1 MKKNNS
7 RKKTAFSLIEVIMV
21 LFIASVGI
29 IAALSLAVRS
39 ANFQQSKKELGT
51 AMFLANEGIEIM
63 KNIKDTNIILGREY
77 NIWDGSTVP
86 SNGIN
91 RYQVDYYNLVAV
103 PVGSIDRSVLQ
114 QGEWDTKFFFLHNE
128 EHHDSIFS
136 RLITVIT
143 SDESS
148 EIESWVRWKS
158 RGNVFD
164 YKVSTI
170 FYDNAL

>member
-77 NIWDGSTVP
+77 NIWDGSTIP
-86 SNGIN
+86 SNGV
-91 RYQVDYYNLVAV
+91 RFYQVDYANLVAV
-103 PVGSIDRSVLQ
+103 DVASINDSVLQ
-114 QGEWDTKFFFLHNE
+114 QDSLSGFFSHDTFLP
-128 EHHDSIFS
+128 DSIFS
-136 RLITVIT
+136 RLITITT
-143 SDESS
+143 SDDSS
-148 EIESWVRWKS
+148 EVESWVRWKS